1 MSDATNEPPEPTE
14 EPMAVVGQ
22 SRVVKPLRTTDV
34 DDPALL
40 DRCRALD
47 PDALERVFRECSP
60 AIERLLR
67 RMVGPSHDIDDLLQS
82 TFVSSMGTFKNF
94 RGEASVRT
102 WMCRIA
108 VRTAI
113 DQMRKPDHKR
123 RHLALLEEPTD
134 ETTDRDRAREIF
146 GRQCLARM
154 YEHMEA
160 LSAEKRAAFV
170 LHVFEGHP
178 LEEVAALTGSS
189 RAATKSRVFW
199 ARRMLLS
206 RARRDPLLREF
217 LEAM

>member
-1 MSDATNEPPEPTE
+1 MSDATKDPPD
-14 EPMAVVGQ
+14 
-22 SRVVKPLRTTDV
+22 TTDDSMGAAAHGVVISLRASNV

-40 DRCRALD
+40 ERCRALD
-47 PDALERVFRECSP
+47 HDALERVFRECSP
-60 AIERLLR
+60 SIERILR
-67 RMVGPSHDIDDLLQS
+67 RMLGPTHEIDDLLQS
-82 TFVSSMGTFKNF
+82 TFVSAMGTFKNF

-113 DQMRKPDHKR
+113 DHLRKPDRKR
-123 RHLALLEEPTD
+123 RHLALIEEPTD
-134 ETTDRDRAREIF
+134 DATERDRARELF
-146 GRQCLARM
+146 SRQCLERM
-154 YEHMEA
+154 YVHMES
-160 LSAEKRAAFV
+160 LSPEKRAAFV

-199 ARRMLLS
+199 ARRALLA

-217 LEAM
+217 LEGA